1 MIKLSSH
8 RDSKSLSTTFMKKD
22 SCLVFIVMLDQKPV
36 KEDQAVMDMK
46 KLMLRLMQN
55 GELTI

>member
-8 RDSKSLSTTFMKKD
+8 RGSKSLLTTSMKKD